1 MPELADLFAPVAW
14 PHFVAHHL
22 DRDWLHLPPGPGCDR
37 AALFDF
43 DRFDRLLSRP
53 AIRAENL
60 FAIDARRKLGPADYA
75 RADGTSDVL
84 AVLDLFDSGA
94 TVVFRHADRHD
105 SVLWRLT
112 RRFEAALGAPAF
124 ANVYYAPAGGQSFPT
139 HHDAL
144 DVYAVQCA
152 GTKTW
157 CFHRRIDPLPL
168 AHEHS
173 YGEADDYGPALA
185 EAALNPGDL
194 LYVPRGLPH
203 RVVAGSEPSLHV
215 SISVTAFTRHD
226 ALRARHD
233 ALRARIEAMAAAP
246 GPHRATLPATPGPDD
261 TLAGWADAEDFD
273 IAAWQ
278 RAALMQ
284 QVPVAIDRPLA
295 ARRGAAG
302 LDAETR
308 LVAKVPGP
316 WFIEPMGDHLRLLG
330 NGRALGFVAGAGAAL
345 ARALS
350 GEAFA
355 AGALPGLDQ
364 DTAIELSAAL
374 RTNGFVNAA

>member
-1 MPELADLFAPVAW
+1 MPDLADLFAPVAW
-14 PHFVAHHL
+14 SDFVAHHL
-22 DRDWLHLPPGPGCDR
+22 DRDWLHLRPDPGCDR
-37 AALFDF
+37 AALFDL
-43 DRFDRLLSRP
+43 DRFDRLLSQP

-60 FAIDARRKLGPADYA
+60 FAIDARRKLGPADYS

-84 AVLDLFDSGA
+84 AVLDWFDSGA

-105 SVLWRLT
+105 GALWRLT

-157 CFHRRIDPLPL
+157 CFHQRIDPLPL
-168 AHEHS
+168 AHDHS
-173 YGEADDYGPALA
+173 FGEATDHGAACA

-226 ALRARHD
+226 ALRAR
-233 ALRARIEAMAAAP
+233 IEALAAAP
-246 GPHRATLPATPGPDD
+246 GPHRAALGARPAPGED
-261 TLAGWADAEDFD
+261 LAGWPVDDGFD
-273 IAAWQ
+273 IAAWH
-278 RAALMQ
+278 RAALLQ
-284 QVPVAIDRPLA
+284 QVPVAIDRPIA

-302 LDAETR
+302 LTAAMR
-308 LVAKVPGP
+308 LIATVAGP
-316 WFIEPMGDHLRLLG
+316 WFIEPIGDHVRLLG
-330 NGRALGFVAGAGAAL
+330 NGRALGFVAEAAPAL
-345 ARALS
+345 AHALS
-350 GEAFA
+350 GAEFA
-355 AGALPGLDQ
+355 AGDLPGLDQ
-364 DTAIELSAAL
+364 ATAIELTGAL
-374 RTNGFVNAA
+374 LANGFVSAAA

>member
-185 EAALNPGDL
+185 EAAPLVMAVDSGGKSVHAWFHVEGMGRQDQARFFAVACLFGADPTRWDICGWLRMPGGTREKADGSRVRQKI
-194 LYVPRGLPH
+194 LYC
-203 RVVAGSEPSLHV
+203 
-215 SISVTAFTRHD
+215 D
-226 ALRARHD
+226 
-233 ALRARIEAMAAAP
+233 
-246 GPHRATLPATPGPDD
+246 
-261 TLAGWADAEDFD
+261 
-273 IAAWQ
+273 
-278 RAALMQ
+278 
-284 QVPVAIDRPLA
+284 
-295 ARRGAAG
+295 
-302 LDAETR
+302 
-308 LVAKVPGP
+308 
-316 WFIEPMGDHLRLLG
+316 
-330 NGRALGFVAGAGAAL
+330 
-345 ARALS
+345 
-350 GEAFA
+350 
-355 AGALPGLDQ
+355 AGALGHMGRVGQ
-364 DTAIELSAAL
+364 DGVA
-374 RTNGFVNAA
+374 TNEQ